1 MFEVT
6 FVSFSVQL
14 NSPDEDLDV
23 SRTAAVGSRQG
34 AEHPFFLKPPFYL
47 KPTFVFTAS
56 FGGPGELSFTR
67 FCPKIMLCFGF

>member
-1 MFEVT
+1 MFQTLSDWLREWRLGRFVFDVT

-34 AEHPFFLKPPFYL
+34 EEQPFFF
-47 KPTFVFTAS
+47 
-56 FGGPGELSFTR
+56 
-67 FCPKIMLCFGF
+67 